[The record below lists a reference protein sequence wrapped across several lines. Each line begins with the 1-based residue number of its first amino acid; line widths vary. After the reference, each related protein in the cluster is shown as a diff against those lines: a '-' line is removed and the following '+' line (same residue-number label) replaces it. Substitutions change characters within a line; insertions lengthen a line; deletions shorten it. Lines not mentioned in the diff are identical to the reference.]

1 MAQLFL
7 NGSLGKKIGGDIL
20 GELIS
25 GFLEFLEGLF
35 KERLPKKMFWI
46 ILACG
51 AAFFLF
57 LIGIKAAL

>member
-1 MAQLFL
+1 MVHSQ
-7 NGSLGKKIGGDIL
+7 KIGGDIL

-35 KERLPKKMFWI
+35 KERLPKNMFWI

-51 AAFFLF
+51 IAFFLF
-57 LIGIKAAL
+57 LIGIKVAL